1 MNKERRKSLDVAIE
15 ELNKAKFILEKIDY
29 SEVTDLLASAKAAID
44 EVKDAEQDAFDNLSE
59 GLQAGERGQ
68 RMEEII
74 SELDAAS
81 GDIDE
86 LISSIE
92 EHDLT
97 GGFEEIAEKIEGSK
111 E

>member
-1 MNKERRKSLDVAIE
+1 MNKERRKSLDDAIE

-74 SELDAAS
+74 NELDDAS

-86 LISSIE
+86 LISSID